1 MVQNNFR
8 TLVSIVAIACC
19 ASACASLGKLGLG
32 DASASSPSASA
43 KSGGAAGANIAN
55 PQSVQVFNDNKDNL
69 QASLKAL
76 QDFAGKNDAMEQRDG
91 AGEAGDYIKLAEATL
106 GNLRSGIIEGI
117 DEFQANY
124 SEAKSFLL
132 KGKMGQLDTA
142 IEKANDALSGVR
154 KTLLRDIESEV
165 EWLSSTHASAQN
177 APKAIES
184 INNYYALLNKLWKDD
199 AEINAHKEKNIPL
212 AKASYDRVMKQT
224 AKNTMPKS
232 AYTGADKA
240 ALEKSIVDAYKE
252 RYASD
257 QVARVVI
264 VSANWQQQTEVVDD
278 NVKRYIKTYLVISA
292 HVAVKHGDMAN
303 VFVLTFRKP
312 KDGGK
317 LELGGVGNSYPVL
330 MKNIN
335 K

>member
-1 MVQNNFR
+1 MVQSNFKS
-8 TLVSIVAIACC
+8 LISIVAIASGV
-19 ASACASLGKLGLG
+19 SACASLSKLGLG
-32 DASASSPSASA
+32 DTPASSPSASA
-43 KSGGAAGANIAN
+43 KAGGAGGAGVAN
-55 PQSVQVFNDNKDNL
+55 PRSIQVFNDNKDNL
-69 QASLKAL
+69 QTSLKAL
-76 QDFAGKNDAMEQRDG
+76 QDFAAKHDAMEQRDG
-91 AGEAGDYIKLAEATL
+91 AGEAGDYIKLAEGTL
-106 GNLRSGIIEGI
+106 GNLKSGIIEGV

-124 SEAKSFLL
+124 SEAKSFFL
-132 KGKMGQLDTA
+132 KGKMGQLETA

-154 KTLLRDIESEV
+154 KSLLRDVESEV
-165 EWLSSTHASAQN
+165 EWLGSSHASAQN

-184 INNYYALLNKLWKDD
+184 INNYYALLDKLWKDD
-199 AEINAHKEKNIPL
+199 AEINAHREKNIPV

-224 AKNTMPKS
+224 AKNMMPKP
-232 AYTGADKA
+232 AYASADKA
-240 ALEKSIVDAYKE
+240 ALEKSIVEAYKE

-264 VSANWQQQTEVVDD
+264 VSATWQQQTEVVDD

-292 HVAVKHGDMAN
+292 HVAVKHGDVAN

-312 KDGGK
+312 KEGGK

-330 MKNIN
+330 MKNVN